1 MPAGVHNFIVE
12 QGVGY
17 EFTVQYRQGDGD
29 YKDLTDYS
37 ARGHIKEKMSAC
49 DVLAEFDIEIIEPLE
64 GTLKVSLSPSDLTHV
79 KVKGNRHD
87 SYMECVYD
95 IELYKQED
103 GEDVEVIRLL
113 NGTVKISPEVTK

>member
-29 YKDLTDYS
+29 YKDLTDYQ
-37 ARGHIKEKMSAC
+37 ARGHIKEKMSSC
-49 DVLAEFDIEIIEPLE
+49 DVLAKFDIEITDPLE
-64 GTLKVSLSPSDLTHV
+64 GGLRISLPPNALTDV

-87 SYMECVYD
+87 NYMECVYD
-95 IELYKQED
+95 IELYKEEN
-103 GEDVEVIRLL
+103 GEDIEVIRLL
-113 NGTVKISPEVTK
+113 NGVVKVSPEVTK